1 MFTVVLR
8 ALLSVCLVTGLIG
21 QNQLQIVRYDRH
33 TFNCTEIAIVIAL
46 SADICMESREYPM
59 RQGKKALKYKI
70 LYKIYS
76 RTVSRTIAVDYARH
90 ESDLRILHMSES
102 LLI

>member
-33 TFNCTEIAIVIAL
+33 TFNCTAIAIVNAL

-76 RTVSRTIAVDYARH
+76 RTVSRTIAVD
-90 ESDLRILHMSES
+90 
-102 LLI
+102 